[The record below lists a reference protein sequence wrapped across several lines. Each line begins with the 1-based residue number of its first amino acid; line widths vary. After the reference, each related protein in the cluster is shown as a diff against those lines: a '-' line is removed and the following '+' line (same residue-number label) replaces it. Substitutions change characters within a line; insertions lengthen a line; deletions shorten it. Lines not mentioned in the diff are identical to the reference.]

1 MKRSFSSGWV
11 TAAAL
16 ALIAATYGLV
26 RLAFGLVLPD
36 AQRDLGFDDALGGAI
51 SSGGSAL
58 YVVAALVGFV
68 AAARAPRAAVI
79 AASASAA
86 VGAAGMA
93 MASDVVV
100 FAAAATLG
108 SAGAG
113 LASPAV
119 VAVLESHPA
128 TRGDSRAQTIAN
140 SGTGPGL
147 VLAGVLALVLLPEWR
162 VAWAVAAVCS
172 ALAGAAVVGVSR
184 GLLTT
189 GARMPLPPRSW
200 FAAHVVPLSAAVLFG
215 AGSAAVWT
223 FGRTLVVDAGLD
235 ETLSVVAWIALGV
248 GGASVALTARL
259 LAAWG
264 PRRAWATTVVLAAVA
279 TVVLPVSAS
288 GIVGAVLVAAVF
300 GWAYTAATGA
310 LIAWTT
316 DLDAD
321 RAAAGTAL
329 LFVMLVLGQGV
340 GAAVLGLLA
349 AGVGG
354 WAAFAVGAGLCAAAA
369 VFAARRGARRP
380 VAVRV

>member
-1 MKRSFSSGWV
+1 MKRPFSYAWV
-11 TAAAL
+11 TGAAL

-93 MASDVVV
+93 MAPDVGV
-100 FAAAATLG
+100 FAMAAILG

-162 VAWAVAAVCS
+162 VAWAVTAVCS

-200 FAAHVVPLSAAVLFG
+200 FAAHVVPLSAALLFG

-223 FGRTLVVDAGLD
+223 FGRTLLVDAGLD

-264 PRRAWATTVVLAAVA
+264 PRRAWPITVALAAV
-279 TVVLPVSAS
+279 TTLVLPLSAS
-288 GIVGAVLVAAVF
+288 GIVGAALVAAVF

-340 GAAVLGLLA
+340 GAAVLGLL
-349 AGVGG
+349 VGG
-354 WAAFAVGAGLCAAAA
+354 LGGGAAFAVGAGVCAAAA
-369 VFAARRGARRP
+369 VFAARQR
-380 VAVRV
+380 VAV

>member
-1 MKRSFSSGWV
+1 MKRSFSYAWATG
-11 TAAAL
+11 TAL

-58 YVVAALVGFV
+58 YVVAALVGFA

-86 VGAAGMA
+86 VGASGMA
-93 MASDVVV
+93 MAPDVVV
-100 FAAAATLG
+100 FAAAAILG

-184 GLLTT
+184 GLPTT

-200 FAAHVVPLSAAVLFG
+200 FAAHVAPLTAALLFG

-223 FGRTLVVDAGLD
+223 FGRTLLVDAGLD

-264 PRRAWATTVVLAAVA
+264 PRRAWATTVVLAAATTVA
-279 TVVLPVSAS
+279 LPVSAS
-288 GIVGAVLVAAVF
+288 GIVGALLVAAVF

-354 WAAFAVGAGLCAAAA
+354 WAAFAVGAGLCATAA
-369 VFAARRGARRP
+369 VFAGRRRVRRE
-380 VAVRV
+380 VAV

>member
-1 MKRSFSSGWV
+1 MKRPFSYAWV
-11 TAAAL
+11 TGAAL

-93 MASDVVV
+93 MAPDVGV
-100 FAAAATLG
+100 FAMAAILG

-162 VAWAVAAVCS
+162 VAWAVTAVCS

-200 FAAHVVPLSAAVLFG
+200 FAAHVVPLSAALLFG

-223 FGRTLVVDAGLD
+223 FGRTLLVDAGLD

-264 PRRAWATTVVLAAVA
+264 PRRAWPITVALAAV
-279 TVVLPVSAS
+279 TTLVLPLSAS
-288 GIVGAVLVAAVF
+288 GIVGAALVAAVF

-340 GAAVLGLLA
+340 GAAVLGLL
-349 AGVGG
+349 VGG
-354 WAAFAVGAGLCAAAA
+354 LGGGAALAVGAGVCAAAA
-369 VFAARRGARRP
+369 VFAGRRGARQR
-380 VAVRV
+380 VAV

>member
-1 MKRSFSSGWV
+1 MRV
-11 TAAAL
+11 TGAAL

-51 SSGGSAL
+51 SSGGSGL

-86 VGAAGMA
+86 LGAAGMA
-93 MASDVVV
+93 MAPDVVV
-100 FAAAATLG
+100 FAAAAVLG

-119 VAVLESHPA
+119 VAVLKSHPA
-128 TRGDSRAQTIAN
+128 TRGDARAQTIAN

-147 VLAGVLALVLLPEWR
+147 VLAGALALVLLPEWR
-162 VAWAVAAVCS
+162 VAWAIAAVCS
-172 ALAGAAVVGVSR
+172 ALAGVAVVALSR
-184 GLLTT
+184 GISTA
-189 GARMPLPPRSW
+189 GDRMPLPPRSW
-200 FAAHVVPLSAAVLFG
+200 FARHVRPLTAALLFG

-223 FGRTLVVDAGLD
+223 FGRTQLVDAGLD
-235 ETLSVVAWIALGV
+235 ETLSVVAWIGLGA

-259 LAAWG
+259 LATWG
-264 PRRAWATTVVLAAVA
+264 PRRAWAITVVLAAGA
-279 TVVLPVSAS
+279 TVALPLTAS
-288 GIVGAVLVAAVF
+288 GIVGAVVVAAVF

-316 DLDAD
+316 DLDAE
-321 RAAAGTAL
+321 RVAAGTAL
-329 LFVMLVLGQGV
+329 LFVTLVLGQGV
-340 GAAVLGLLA
+340 GAAVLGLLVT
-349 AGVGG
+349 GVGG
-354 WAAFAVGAGLCAAAA
+354 WAAFAVGAGVCAAAA
-369 VFAARRGARRP
+369 VFAGRRGARRP
-380 VAVRV
+380 VAV